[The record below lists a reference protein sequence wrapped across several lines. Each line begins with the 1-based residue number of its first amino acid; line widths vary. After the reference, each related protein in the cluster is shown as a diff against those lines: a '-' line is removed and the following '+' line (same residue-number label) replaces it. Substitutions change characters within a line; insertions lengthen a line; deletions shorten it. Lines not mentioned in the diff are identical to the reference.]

1 MLLPVSG
8 SGSNFKEQ
16 PSKMK
21 TLYSYLLPLMLA
33 VTAGSCKP
41 QQQAAHTAPVRKQEA
56 PVAVNTK
63 KLLTG
68 ADQVEAYLPYL
79 KGKRVGMVV
88 NPTSVI
94 GKTSSVDSLN
104 ALGVSIVRIFGP
116 EHGFRGDASA
126 GVKVEDSKDPRTGIE
141 VVSLYGKQQKPSK
154 ESLVD
159 IDLMIFDIQDVGARF
174 YTYTITMHRVMEA
187 CAENGVELM
196 ILDRPNPNGYL
207 VDGPILDMSL
217 KSGIGIHPVPI
228 AHGMTVAE
236 YAQMINGEGWLANG
250 VKCKLNIVKLKNY
263 THDMPYVLPVNPSPN
278 LNTPQSILLY
288 PSLCLFEGTI
298 ISQGRGTR
306 FPFTVLGNPD
316 LKGKYDFSFT
326 PVSIKGMSETPLHQ
340 DKACYGLDLRKYNT
354 EELRKSKQINLKWLI
369 ELYQAYPHKEK
380 FFDYKQSNQMGNF
393 DKLAGTKQLK
403 EQIIAGVPEEEIRR
417 SWEPGLSQYKQTRA
431 NYLLYP

>member
-1 MLLPVSG
+1 
-8 SGSNFKEQ
+8 
-16 PSKMK
+16 MK
-21 TLYSYLLPLMLA
+21 KLYPFLLPLLFS
-33 VTAGSCKP
+33 VTASSCKP
-41 QQQAAHTAPVRKQEA
+41 QQQSVSSAPVQKEVSA
-56 PVAVNTK
+56 TVESK
-63 KLLTG
+63 KIITG
-68 ADQVEAYLPYL
+68 AEQVATYLPYL

-94 GKTSSVDSLN
+94 GKTTSVDSLKS
-104 ALGVSIVRIFGP
+104 LGVNIVRIFGP

-126 GVKVEDSKDPRTGIE
+126 GVKVDDSTDPKTGIE
-141 VVSLYGKQQKPSK
+141 VVSLYGKKEKPTK
-154 ESLVD
+154 ESLAD

-228 AHGMTVAE
+228 AHGMTVGE

-250 VKCKLNIVKLKNY
+250 VKCKLSIIKLKNY
-263 THDMPYVLPVNPSPN
+263 AHDMPYVLPVNPSPN

-340 DKACYGLDLRKYNT
+340 DKACYGLDLRNYNA
-354 EELRKSKQINLKWLI
+354 EALRKTGQINLSWLI
-369 ELYQAYPHKEK
+369 EMYQAYPHKEK
-380 FFDYKQSNQMGNF
+380 FFDYKQSNQIGNF

-403 EQIIAGVPEEEIRR
+403 EQIIAGVPETEIRK
-417 SWEPGLSQYKQTRA
+417 SWEPALSAYKQMRKK
-431 NYLLYP
+431 YLLYP